1 MQRYLCSSVVLA
13 GLMASASVAR
23 AQEGCPTAGLKLRA
37 GFCAAIF
44 ADSLPGVRSIAVAP
58 NGDLFVAMQGRAAG
72 GVMALRPGKN
82 GEVEQRE
89 RFASGFA
96 SSQVALFDNHLYVEM
111 IPAAPQRGANAA
123 ASTTPAPPPPTPAI
137 VRYPL
142 TAVCRTPG
150 GKPYTIIEKSPTYPG
165 HSTRNF
171 AIAPDGAM
179 YLNIGS
185 PSNACQTPDRAP
197 GVAGTN
203 PCAELEP
210 RAGVWKFD
218 ARKTHQSPSPSN
230 HFARGIRN
238 AVGIAVHPG
247 DSKLWT
253 TQHGRDQLYDWHEKL
268 GLDSAAAQKYNAENP
283 AEELMQV
290 NQGDDFG
297 WPYCYYAVSS
307 KHLVLAPEYGGNGK
321 EVGQCAQKKEPV
333 ATFPA
338 HWAPNALMFYT
349 GSEFPAKYKSGAF
362 IAFHGSWNRA
372 PEPQGGFNVVFQPLD
387 AAGKSAGR
395 YEVFANA
402 FSPNIGTGRA
412 SAAAGAHRP
421 TGLAQAADGSLYVAD
436 DTGGRIYRIWFKK

>member
-1 MQRYLCSSVVLA
+1 
-13 GLMASASVAR
+13 
-23 AQEGCPTAGLKLRA
+23 
-37 GFCAAIF
+37 
-44 ADSLPGVRSIAVAP
+44 
-58 NGDLFVAMQGRAAG
+58 
-72 GVMALRPGKN
+72 MALRPGKS
-82 GEVEQRE
+82 GEAPKRE
-89 RFASGFA
+89 RFAGGFP
-96 SSQVALFDNHLYVEM
+96 SSQVALFDNHLYVEV
-111 IPAAPQRGANAA
+111 IPAQPPRGSDPSTV
-123 ASTTPAPPPPTPAI
+123 STTI

-142 TAVCRTPG
+142 TSGSLTPS
-150 GKPYTIIEKSPTYPG
+150 GKPDTIVEKIPAFPG

-171 AIAPDGAM
+171 AIAPDGSL

-185 PSNACQTPDRAP
+185 PTNACQPPAQDRAP
-197 GVAGTN
+197 STPPGEN
-203 PCAELEP
+203 PCKQLDT

-218 ARKTHQSPSPSN
+218 ARKMHQSPSASN

-253 TQHGRDQLYDWHEKL
+253 TQHGRDQLYDWRGKL

-297 WPYCYYAVSS
+297 WPYCYYAVDS
-307 KHLVLAPEYGGNGK
+307 KRLVLAPEYGGNGK
-321 EVGQCAQKKEPV
+321 DVGQCAQKKEPV

-349 GSEFPAKYKSGAF
+349 GSQFPAKYKSGAF

-387 AAGKSAGR
+387 GAGKSAGR
-395 YEVFANA
+395 YEVFADA
-402 FSPNIGTGRA
+402 FSPNIGSGRA
-412 SAAAGAHRP
+412 SAASGAHRP
-421 TGLAQAADGSLYVAD
+421 TGLAQAPDGSMYVAD

>member
-1 MQRYLCSSVVLA
+1 MQRYLSSLVIALA
-13 GLMASASVAR
+13 AGQVAG
-23 AQEGCPTAGLKLRA
+23 AQEACPNAGLKLPA
-37 GFCAAIF
+37 GFCATIF
-44 ADSLPGVRSIAVAP
+44 ADSLPNVRSIAVAP
-58 NGDLFVAMQGRAAG
+58 NGDLFVALQNGRNPAVG
-72 GVMALRPGKN
+72 GVMGLRDAGKT
-82 GEVEQRE
+82 GKADKRE
-89 RFASGFA
+89 KFVSGFA
-96 SSQVALFDNHLYVEM
+96 SSHVAVFDNHLYAEV
-111 IPAAPQRGANAA
+111 IPQAPARG
-123 ASTTPAPPPPTPAI
+123 STAPPVTTTI

-142 TAVCRTPG
+142 KSGELIPA
-150 GKPYTIIEKSPTYPG
+150 GKPDTIIEKIPTFPG

-171 AIAPDGAM
+171 AIAPDGSM

-185 PSNACQTPDRAP
+185 PTNACQPPAQDRAP
-197 GVAGTN
+197 TTPPGEN
-203 PCAELEP
+203 PCTQLET

-218 ARKTHQSPSPSN
+218 ARKTHQSPSAAN
-230 HFARGIRN
+230 HMARGIRN

-247 DSKLWT
+247 DNKLWT
-253 TQHGRDQLYDWHEKL
+253 TQHGRDQLYDWRTKL

-297 WPYCYYAVSS
+297 WPYCYYAIDA

-321 EVGQCAQKKEPV
+321 EVGQCASKKEPV
-333 ATFPA
+333 GTFPG

-387 AAGKSAGR
+387 ASGKASGR
-395 YEVFANA
+395 YEVFADN
-402 FSPNIGTGRA
+402 FSPNVGRGRA
-412 SAAAGAHRP
+412 SAASGAHRP

-436 DTGGRIYRIWFKK
+436 DTGGRIYRIFFKK

>member
-1 MQRYLCSSVVLA
+1 MKRSLSSLVIALTVAHAA
-13 GLMASASVAR
+13 G
-23 AQEGCPTAGLKLRA
+23 AQATCPTAGLKLPA
-37 GFCAAIF
+37 GFCATIF

-58 NGDLFVAMQGRAAG
+58 NGDVFVALQNGRNPAMG
-72 GVMALRPGKN
+72 GVMALRDAGKS
-82 GEVEQRE
+82 GKADKRE
-89 RFASGFA
+89 KFVSGFA
-96 SSQVALFDNHLYVEM
+96 SSQVAVFDNHLYVEM
-111 IPAAPQRGANAA
+111 IP
-123 ASTTPAPPPPTPAI
+123 SAPPRGSSAPAVTTTI

-142 TAVCRTPG
+142 KAGELTPA
-150 GKPYTIIEKSPTYPG
+150 GKPDTIIEHIPAYPG

-171 AIAPDGAM
+171 AIASDGAM

-185 PSNACQTPDRAP
+185 PSNSCQKPDRAP

-203 PCAELEP
+203 PCTELDT

-218 ARKTHQSPSPSN
+218 ARKLHQSPSAAN

-247 DSKLWT
+247 DNRLWT
-253 TQHGRDQLYDWHEKL
+253 TQHGRDQLYDWRAKL

-297 WPYCYYAVSS
+297 WPYCYYAVDQ

-333 ATFPA
+333 AIFPA

-349 GSEFPAKYKSGAF
+349 ASQFPAKYRSGAF

-372 PEPQGGFNVVFQPLD
+372 PEPQQGFNVVFQPLD
-387 AAGKSAGR
+387 ASGRSSGR
-395 YEVFANA
+395 YEVFADH

-412 SAAAGAHRP
+412 SAASGAHRP

-436 DTGGRIYRIWFKK
+436 DTGGRIYRIHFRK

>member
-1 MQRYLCSSVVLA
+1 MQRYLSTLVIALA
-13 GLMASASVAR
+13 AAQVAG
-23 AQEGCPTAGLKLRA
+23 AQETCPTAGLKLPA
-37 GFCAAIF
+37 GFCATIF
-44 ADSLPGVRSIAVAP
+44 AESLPGVRSIAVAP
-58 NGDLFVAMQGRAAG
+58 NGDVFVALQNRNLAMG
-72 GVMALRPGKN
+72 GVMALRDAGKT
-82 GEVEQRE
+82 GAADKRE
-89 RFASGFA
+89 KFASGFA

-111 IPAAPQRGANAA
+111 IPQ
-123 ASTTPAPPPPTPAI
+123 APPRGSSAPAATTTI
-137 VRYPL
+137 VRYPVKAGDL
-142 TAVCRTPG
+142 TPT
-150 GKPYTIIEKSPTYPG
+150 GKPDTIVEHIPTYPG

-171 AIAPDGAM
+171 AIAPDGSM
-179 YLNIGS
+179 YLNVGS
-185 PSNACQTPDRAP
+185 PSNSCQKPDRAP

-203 PCAELEP
+203 PCTELDT

-218 ARKTHQSPSPSN
+218 ARKTHQSPSAAN

-247 DSKLWT
+247 DNKLWT
-253 TQHGRDQLYDWHEKL
+253 TQHGRDQLYDWRAKL

-297 WPYCYYAVSS
+297 WPYCYYAVDQ

-321 EVGQCAQKKEPV
+321 DVGQCAQKKEPA

-349 GSEFPAKYKSGAF
+349 GSQFPAKYRSGAF

-372 PEPQGGFNVVFQPLD
+372 PEPQQGFNVVFQPLD
-387 AAGKSAGR
+387 ASGKASGR
-395 YEVFANA
+395 YEVFADH
-402 FSPNIGTGRA
+402 FSPNIGSGRA
-412 SAAAGAHRP
+412 SAASGAHRP

-436 DTGGRIYRIWFKK
+436 DTGGRIYRIYFKK